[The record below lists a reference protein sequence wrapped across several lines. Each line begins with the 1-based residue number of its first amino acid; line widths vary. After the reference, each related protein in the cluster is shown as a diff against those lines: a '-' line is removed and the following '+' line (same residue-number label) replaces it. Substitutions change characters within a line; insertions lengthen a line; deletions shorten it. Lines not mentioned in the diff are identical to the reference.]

1 MSAGRQNQIMVILSI
16 IERGKAKAYIEMLD
30 KRNIGFH
37 MQCVGQGTASSEMM
51 DILGLGSSDKDIVLS
66 YAPRKVVAALAAE
79 LTKDLSSGMGYNG
92 LMMLLSTSA
101 INNIAAEL
109 LMQTVQTVQTEN
121 SEIEG
126 EESAMKSEY
135 HHSLIL
141 ITVNQGYTDGVMQT
155 AKKAGATGGTVIRAR
170 LEGVEQVMALQVQ
183 EEKEIIAILA
193 PDSVRNQIMEEVNK
207 EFGLRSEARGVVC
220 SVPVDRAMK
229 I

>member
-1 MSAGRQNQIMVILSI
+1 MRADRQDQIMLIVSI
-16 IERGKAKAYIEMLD
+16 IERGRAKVYIEMLD
-30 KRNIGFH
+30 KRQIGFH

-66 YAPRKVVAALAAE
+66 YAPRRLVAALATE
-79 LTKDLSSGMGYNG
+79 LTRDLSSGLGYNG

-101 INNIAAEL
+101 INRVAAEL
-109 LMQTVQTVQTEN
+109 FLMQAEN

-135 HHSLIL
+135 RHSLIL
-141 ITVNQGYTDGVMQT
+141 ITVNQGYADAVMQT

-170 LEGVEQVMALQVQ
+170 LAGAEQMLDLQVH

-193 PDSVRNQIMEEVNK
+193 ADSVRNQIMEEVNR
-207 EFGLRSEARGVVC
+207 EFGLRAEARGMVC
-220 SVPVDRAMK
+220 AVPVDRAMK

>member
-16 IERGKAKAYIEMLD
+16 IERGKAKAYIEMLV

-66 YAPRKVVAALAAE
+66 YAPRRTVAALAAE

-92 LMMLLSTSA
+92 LMMLLSISA

-109 LMQTVQTVQTEN
+109 LLQAEN
-121 SEIEG
+121 VEVER
-126 EESAMKSEY
+126 EERAMKSEY
-135 HHSLIL
+135 RHSLIL

-155 AKKAGATGGTVIRAR
+155 AKRAGATGGTVIRAR
-170 LEGVEQVMALQVQ
+170 LAGAEQVMALQVQ

-207 EFGLRSEARGVVC
+207 EFGLRSEAGGVVC
-220 SVPVDRAMK
+220 AVPVDRAMK

>member
-1 MSAGRQNQIMVILSI
+1 MSADRRDQIMMILSI
-16 IERGKAKAYIEMLD
+16 IERGRAKAYIEMLD

-66 YAPRKVVAALAAE
+66 YAPRRTVAALAAE

-92 LMMLLSTSA
+92 LMMLLSMSA
-101 INNIAAEL
+101 INHVAAEL
-109 LMQTVQTVQTEN
+109 LLLQAKDTET
-121 SEIEG
+121 EG

-135 HHSLIL
+135 GHSLIL
-141 ITVNQGYTDGVMQT
+141 VTVNQGYTDGVMQT
-155 AKKAGATGGTVIRAR
+155 AKRAGATGGTVIRAR
-170 LEGVEQVMALQVQ
+170 LAGAEQIVALQVQ

-193 PDSVRNQIMEEVNK
+193 ADSVRNQIMEEVNR
-207 EFGLRSEARGVVC
+207 EFGLRSDARGVVC
-220 SVPVDRAMK
+220 AVPVDRAMK

>member
-1 MSAGRQNQIMVILSI
+1 MSTDRQNHIMMIVSI
-16 IERGKAKAYIEMLD
+16 IERGRAKAYIEMLNKKD
-30 KRNIGFH
+30 IGFH

-51 DILGLGSSDKDIVLS
+51 DILGLVSNDKDIVIS
-66 YAPRKVVAALAAE
+66 YAPRRAVAALAAE

-92 LMMLLSTSA
+92 LMMFLSTSA
-101 INNIAAEL
+101 INHVAAEL
-109 LMQTVQTVQTEN
+109 LLLQTEGN
-121 SEIEG
+121 EIKG

-141 ITVNQGYTDGVMQT
+141 ITVNQGYADGVMQT

-170 LEGVEQVMALQVQ
+170 LAGAEQMVALQVQ

-193 PDSVRNQIMEEVNK
+193 ADSVRNQIMEEVNK
-207 EFGLRSEARGVVC
+207 EFGLRAEARGVVC
-220 SVPVDRAMK
+220 AVPVDRAMK

>member
-1 MSAGRQNQIMVILSI
+1 MSAGRQNQIMMILSI

-37 MQCVGQGTASSEMM
+37 IQCVGQGTASSEMM
-51 DILGLGSSDKDIVLS
+51 DILGLGSIDKDIVLS
-66 YAPRKVVAALAAE
+66 YAPRRTVTALVAE

-101 INNIAAEL
+101 INHVAAEL
-109 LMQTVQTVQTEN
+109 LLLQSQNT
-121 SEIEG
+121 EIEG

-170 LEGVEQVMALQVQ
+170 LAGAEQIVALQAQ

-193 PDSVRNQIMEEVNK
+193 ADSVRNQIMEEVNK
-207 EFGLRSEARGVVC
+207 EFGLRSDARGVVC

>member
-1 MSAGRQNQIMVILSI
+1 MRADRQDQIMLIASI
-16 IERGKAKAYIEMLD
+16 IERGRAKAYIEMLG
-30 KRNIGFH
+30 KRKIGFH

-66 YAPRKVVAALAAE
+66 YAPRRLVAALAAE
-79 LTKDLSSGMGYNG
+79 LTKDLSSGLGYNG
-92 LMMLLSTSA
+92 LMMLLSTAA
-101 INNIAAEL
+101 INRVAAEL
-109 LMQTVQTVQTEN
+109 FLRQTEN

-126 EESAMKSEY
+126 EENAMKSEY

-141 ITVNQGYTDGVMQT
+141 ITVNQGYADAVMQT

-170 LEGVEQVMALQVQ
+170 LADAEQAALMQMQ

-193 PDSVRNQIMEEVNK
+193 ADSVRGPIMEEVNR
-207 EFGLRSEARGVVC
+207 EFGLRTEARGVVC
-220 SVPVDRAMK
+220 AVPVDRAMK